1 MALST
6 LMGEA
11 FRVLSA
17 NAVTSPSAS
26 AIPVTHG
33 ACAFGRWERAVGR
46 PDPRIA
52 DQVIGYT
59 GVISDLALDRERH
72 LPSGEAALVVNLGAP
87 SRVIDQAS
95 GATTEHSG
103 VAVMGAHDRRFVTE
117 GDGRKHMLVVRLRPA
132 AAGAL
137 LHTPMDRLANRWV
150 ALGAIDAGLTDE
162 IQTRV
167 GAAPDWAGR
176 FRALDAILCARLA
189 DAPDAQAGAASA
201 WETMR
206 RVGGRVRV
214 RQLAAGLG
222 WSHRRLIDQFRL
234 KVGLTPKTAARVL
247 RFNRVLRKPAATWR
261 DGGAELA
268 LDCGYA
274 DQAHMIA
281 EFGAFAGGSPGQIR
295 RLIVGYTLRA

>member
-1 MALST
+1 
-6 LMGEA
+6 
-11 FRVLSA
+11 
-17 NAVTSPSAS
+17 VTSSPDP
-26 AIPVTHG
+26 AISVTQG
-33 ACAFGRWERAVGR
+33 ACAFGRWEWAVG
-46 PDPRIA
+46 PPNARIA

-59 GVISDLALDRERH
+59 GLISDLALRRERH

-95 GATTEHSG
+95 GAAIEHSG
-103 VAVMGAHDRRFVTE
+103 AAVMGAHDRRFVTE

-137 LHTPMDRLANRWV
+137 LNTPMDRLANRWV
-150 ALGAIDAGLTDE
+150 ALDALDAGLANE

-176 FRALDAILCARLA
+176 FRALDDILCARLA
-189 DAPDAQAGAASA
+189 DAPDAQAGAALA

-206 RVGGRVRV
+206 RAGGRVRV
-214 RQLAAGLG
+214 RALAAGLG
-222 WSHRRLIDQFRL
+222 WSHRRLIDQFRRQ
-234 KVGLTPKTAARVL
+234 VGLTPKTAARVL
-247 RFNRVLRKPAATWR
+247 RFNRVLRKPAAAWR
-261 DGGAELA
+261 DGGAEIALA
-268 LDCGYA
+268 CGYA

-281 EFGAFAGGSPGQIR
+281 EFGGFAGGSPGQIR